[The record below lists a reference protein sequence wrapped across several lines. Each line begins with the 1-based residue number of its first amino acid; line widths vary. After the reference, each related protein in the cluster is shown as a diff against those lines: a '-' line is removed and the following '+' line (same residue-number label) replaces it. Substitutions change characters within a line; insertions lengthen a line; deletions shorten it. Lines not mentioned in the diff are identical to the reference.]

1 MRLAFI
7 TLFGIL
13 ALAAC
18 DSGKSL
24 AQNKKGKTLI
34 RPQFTAG
41 PPTLVYKTR
50 KDYTNH
56 VPVLLSGDKT
66 KIVSY
71 PDPKDFSNPG
81 KYPLPIL
88 LKKGY
93 LLDERGIGLNVAYLR
108 LTYKEYAALEK
119 APSLSEMM
127 NMVIDKDPLTELCNC
142 GNRQIFADVE
152 TQLNDLIDSGNLK
165 TSCKVIK

>member
-1 MRLAFI
+1 MCYSCKPIYPRSLLPEYTDRQRNIYQENDDQKMRVTFI
-7 TLFGIL
+7 PILGIL
-13 ALAAC
+13 AFAAC

-24 AQNKKGKTLI
+24 AQNKKEKTLI
-34 RPQFTAG
+34 QPQFTAG

-50 KDYTNH
+50 KDYANH

-81 KYPLPIL
+81 KYPLPIV

-93 LLDERGIGLNVAYLR
+93 LLDER
-108 LTYKEYAALEK
+108 
-119 APSLSEMM
+119 
-127 NMVIDKDPLTELCNC
+127 
-142 GNRQIFADVE
+142 
-152 TQLNDLIDSGNLK
+152 
-165 TSCKVIK
+165 

>member
-1 MRLAFI
+1 MRLRFI
-7 TLFGIL
+7 PILGIL
-13 ALAAC
+13 AFSAC

-24 AQNKKGKTLI
+24 ARNKKEKTLI
-34 RPQFTAG
+34 QPQFTAG

-50 KDYTNH
+50 KDYANH

-81 KYPLPIL
+81 KYPLPTS

-119 APSLSEMM
+119 APPLSEMM
-127 NMVIDKDPLTELCNC
+127 NMIIDKDPLTELCNC
-142 GNRQIFADVE
+142 GNRQTFTQAE

>member
-1 MRLAFI
+1 MRLRFI
-7 TLFGIL
+7 PILGIL
-13 ALAAC
+13 AFAAC

-24 AQNKKGKTLI
+24 AQNEKGRTVIK
-34 RPQFTAG
+34 PQFTAG

-71 PDPKDFSNPG
+71 PDPKDFSNLE

-88 LKKGY
+88 LSKGY
-93 LLDERGIGLNVAYLR
+93 LLDERGIGLNVAYLS

-119 APSLSEMM
+119 APSLAEMM
-127 NMVIDKDPLTELCNC
+127 NMIIDKDPLTELCNC
-142 GNRQIFADVE
+142 GNRQTFTHVE
-152 TQLNDLIDSGNLK
+152 AQLNDLINSGNLK
-165 TSCKVIK
+165 RSCKVIK